1 MNKIHH
7 INERQENNN
16 GDHEHCPYWKRAHR
30 DWRIWVG
37 VILMFTAILYCIMSD
52 NFIFAPHKQMKQPL
66 ENNRT
71 P

>member
-1 MNKIHH
+1 MNTNHH

-16 GDHEHCPYWKRAHR
+16 EYHDHSPYWKRAHR

-37 VILMFTAILYCIMSD
+37 VILMFTAILYYIMSD
-52 NFIFAPHKQMKQPL
+52 NFIFAPHKQLKQPS